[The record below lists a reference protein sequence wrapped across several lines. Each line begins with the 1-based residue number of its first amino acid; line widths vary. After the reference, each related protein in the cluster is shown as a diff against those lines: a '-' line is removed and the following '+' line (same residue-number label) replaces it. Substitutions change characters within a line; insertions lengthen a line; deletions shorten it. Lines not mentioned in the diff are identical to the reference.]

1 MLKKYITY
9 TDFNGR
15 ERKEAFYFNISKAE
29 LIEMEYTSASGMEDL
44 LQSIIDSKD
53 NIKLFNLFK
62 ELIHRSYGV
71 KSEDG
76 RRFIKSKEISDAFMQ
91 TEAYTNLLIELMGD
105 NSAQNVADFI
115 KGIMPLEGISSAE
128 VDKAFEQAT
137 KKVEEAYPESVVAEA
152 KTVPF
157 MTGE

>member
-53 NIKLFNLFK
+53 NIRLFNLFK

-105 NSAQNVADFI
+105 NSAQAVADFI
-115 KGIMPLEGISSAE
+115 KGIMPLDGISSAE

-137 KKVEEAYPESVVAEA
+137 KKVEEAYPDSVVAET

>member
-137 KKVEEAYPESVVAEA
+137 KKVEEAYPDSVVAEN
-152 KTVPF
+152 KTVSF

>member
-53 NIKLFNLFK
+53 NIRLFNLFK